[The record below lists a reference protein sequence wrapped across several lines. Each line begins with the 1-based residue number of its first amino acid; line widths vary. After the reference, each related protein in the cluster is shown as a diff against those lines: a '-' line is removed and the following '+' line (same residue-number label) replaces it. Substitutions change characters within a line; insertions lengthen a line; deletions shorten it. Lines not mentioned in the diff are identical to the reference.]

1 MNTAY
6 KNLYDTHLSIKSQAQ
21 AQGKSGSWHNARPLQ
36 YDGGILL
43 QLKRAWDVFRGEA
56 DALYWTIDL
65 DK

>member
-6 KNLYDTHLSIKSQAQ
+6 KNLYDTHLSITPIAQ

-36 YDGGILL
+36 YDGGIFL
-43 QLKRAWDVFRGEA
+43 QIKRAWDVFWKKA